1 LISNRNIGTQFTT
14 YSGQSEKLPEIMLG
28 VSQELENVPLD
39 GILLREFAAMESCF
53 SNPRSQ
59 TSLNGSSQDEKCQQ

>member
-1 LISNRNIGTQFTT
+1 
-14 YSGQSEKLPEIMLG
+14 MLG